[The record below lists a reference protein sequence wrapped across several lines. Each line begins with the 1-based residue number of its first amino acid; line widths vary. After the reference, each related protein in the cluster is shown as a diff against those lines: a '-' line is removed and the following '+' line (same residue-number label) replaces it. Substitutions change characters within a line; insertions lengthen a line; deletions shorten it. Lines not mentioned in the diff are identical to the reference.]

1 MATTHSTN
9 PRIRALLGL
18 FGWAAL
24 VFLAAAI
31 GGAGSASA
39 PEFYRALE
47 QPGWAP
53 PAWLFGPAWTLL
65 YTLMAIAAWRVWLVR
80 GFAGA
85 AGALTLF
92 GVQLVLNALW
102 SWIFFV
108 WQLGGIAVAE
118 ILVLWLLI
126 VATVIA
132 FWRIRAL
139 AGGLLLPYLVWVTYA
154 AALTIDLWLRNPDM
168 L

>member
-1 MATTHSTN
+1 MPTTQPSN

-18 FGWAAL
+18 LAWFAL

-47 QPGWAP
+47 QPTWAP

-65 YTLMAIAAWRVWLVR
+65 YSLMAVAVWQVWLAR
-80 GFAGA
+80 GIAGA
-85 AGALTLF
+85 TGVLMLF
-92 GVQLVLNALW
+92 NVQLVINALW

-118 ILVLWLLI
+118 ILLLWLLI
-126 VATVIA
+126 IATVVA

-139 AGGLLLPYLVWVTYA
+139 AGALLLPYLAWVTYA
-154 AALTIDLWLRNPDM
+154 AALTIDLWLRNPD
-168 L
+168 LL